1 MHFGGRPFTA
11 KAIRDNVKV
20 SDGQQWIACDLTAMN
35 LLLIIIK
42 HDELTQSLQSMNL
55 FVVWASGSDDD
66 VSQ

>member
-20 SDGQQWIACDLTAMN
+20 SGGQQWIACDLNAMN
-35 LLLIIIK
+35 LLLIIK
-42 HDELTQSLQSMNL
+42 NELTQSLQSMNL

>member
-20 SDGQQWIACDLTAMN
+20 SDGQQWIACDLNAMN
-35 LLLIIIK
+35 LLLIIK
-42 HDELTQSLQSMNL
+42 NELTQSLQSMNL